1 MANEEIKSYVT
12 SDGQVFKTTLDIG
25 DVNPKLYTLYHL
37 EMAEKRVI
45 AGKNKSLKTALGST
59 RAIAKKNQVSAKVI
73 SEANFDEY
81 GLDPSIYSKQQIG
94 FIKNK
99 IKEFENTYES
109 STPFEKE
116 TIGMMAVTL
125 LKITDI
131 KAKMITTDNDKYV
144 KQLKDLREMFSKM
157 AEDLKLRP
165 KDKKEEDRSKN
176 RNSLAEMVRRY
187 KARKRSKKSEITE
200 KTMRMAK
207 MLSETRVNSLDGK
220 YAEDVNS

>member
-1 MANEEIKSYVT
+1 MSEIKTFVT

-25 DVNPKLYTLYHL
+25 EVDPKLYTLYHL

-45 AGKNKSLKTALGST
+45 TGKNKSLKTALGST
-59 RAIAKKNQVSAKVI
+59 RALAKKNQTSAKVLA
-73 SEANFDEY
+73 EADFDEY
-81 GLDPSIYSKQQIG
+81 GLDPSIYTQKQINFVKG
-94 FIKNK
+94 K
-99 IKEFENTYES
+99 IDEFEAQYES

-131 KAKMITTDNDKYV
+131 KAKMISSDNPSAIKN
-144 KQLKDLREMFSKM
+144 LKDLREMFSKM
-157 AEDLKLRP
+157 AGDLRLRP

-187 KARKRSKKSEITE
+187 EARKRSQRRETSQKTE
-200 KTMRMAK
+200 EMRK
-207 MLSETRVNSLDGK
+207 LLSESRTKALDGK
-220 YAEDVNS
+220 YAGQEE

>member
-1 MANEEIKSYVT
+1 MAKNEIKSYVT

-25 DVNPKLYTLYHL
+25 DVDPKLYTLNHL

-45 AGKNKSLKTALGST
+45 KGSNKNLKTALGST
-59 RAIAKKNQVSAKVI
+59 RALAKKNQTTAK
-73 SEANFDEY
+73 SLSDAQFDEY
-81 GLDPSIYSKQQIG
+81 GLDPSIYTKKQIDFVHQ
-94 FIKNK
+94 K
-99 IKEFENTYES
+99 IREFEAQYES

-125 LKITDI
+125 LKITEI
-131 KAKMITTDNDKYV
+131 KAKMISSDSNNYV

-176 RNSLAEMVRRY
+176 RNSLTEMVRRY
-187 KARKRSKKSEITE
+187 EARKRSQRKETSD
-200 KTMRMAK
+200 KTKAMEEMFSK
-207 MLSETRVNSLDGK
+207 VRVNSLDGK
-220 YAEDVNS
+220 YAGAEE